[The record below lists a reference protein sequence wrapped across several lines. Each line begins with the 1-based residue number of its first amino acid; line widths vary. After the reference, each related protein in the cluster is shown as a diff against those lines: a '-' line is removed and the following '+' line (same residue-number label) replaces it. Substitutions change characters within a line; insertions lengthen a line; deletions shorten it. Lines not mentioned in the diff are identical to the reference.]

1 MRNPMQNNKRN
12 TCRLGR
18 RPDKKGPRSKLLL
31 LLLLLLLSS
40 SAFVSWYLSFASLV
54 PSISLI
60 SRRFYSPFT
69 LLQILPVVSLFLLAS
84 PSHSYMYSSTSFFLS
99 PPAPLS
105 SILFWH
111 AHSYNCCSSSFLSFS
126 SSCSSASSSS
136 IASFSSAPSLFC
148 DPYLVSLPIKPPLL
162 LFLCRSC
169 RHFFLIFSPIPVPPP
184 PPPPPPPPFP
194 PLPSVRILCLI
205 SWMHLPYFMLSFYI
219 RLPW

>member
-1 MRNPMQNNKRN
+1 MLEITPPYEPKGTYAVQGPGNKGGLVLWPGKKEGWSQDRAKN
-12 TCRLGR
+12 GLVVGWKCRHSKRMDEWEIQCTTIKEIHVGSDVVR
-18 RPDKKGPRSKLLL
+18 IKKGPRSKLLL

-105 SILFWH
+105 
-111 AHSYNCCSSSFLSFS
+111 YSFLARSF
-126 SSCSSASSSS
+126 
-136 IASFSSAPSLFC
+136 L
-148 DPYLVSLPIKPPLL
+148 
-162 LFLCRSC
+162 
-169 RHFFLIFSPIPVPPP
+169 
-184 PPPPPPPPFP
+184 
-194 PLPSVRILCLI
+194 
-205 SWMHLPYFMLSFYI
+205 
-219 RLPW
+219 